1 MKVRE
6 LNKVVDFV
14 YETRINNIN
23 DIYTLFRERF
33 KIRDLP
39 MYHSELVDN
48 IMTYVNM
55 VDDIDYIGINNGIP
69 ELRIRNIDIQDL
81 VVTKITQD
89 FIVYVGWEK
98 NQI

>member
-6 LNKVVDFV
+6 LNKVVDFS

-23 DIYTLFRERF
+23 DIYTLFRDRF

-39 MYHSELVDN
+39 MYHAELVDN

-55 VDDIDYIGINNGIP
+55 FDDIDYIGIHNGIP
-69 ELRIRNIDIQDL
+69 ELRIRDIDIQDL

-98 NQI
+98 NL

>member
-6 LNKVVDFV
+6 LNKVVDFI

-39 MYHSELVDN
+39 MYHSELIDN
-48 IMTYVNM
+48 IMTYINM
-55 VDDIDYIGINNGIP
+55 VDNIDYIGINNGIP